1 MSKRKAPNGAD
12 QQLDFFIGMHA
23 DVPIRHQ
30 LDLMERPFFSLAKK
44 PRRSAIEYS
53 VSGVTIRVSP
63 NKDHGI
69 ATIWDADIL
78 IWLITQITENLDRI
92 GHASPTV
99 YFNPY
104 TLLKAIRRGTGG
116 RSYIRLKEA
125 LDRLSATFIK
135 TNIRD
140 DKVAR
145 FHWIEDSG
153 HETMADGEVRMFA
166 TLPRWLYTGIVQK
179 RMVLTVHED
188 YFLLTGG
195 VERWLYNVVR
205 KHAGRQELG
214 WSMTM
219 KQLHEKSG
227 SEARMTDFA
236 IDIPCS
242 VENNNLPEYCLSL
255 SRNQEGDEVVHM
267 IWRSS
272 LSTADP
278 NFELPRSPRRRHA
291 GSITRKTLTF
301 SP

>member
-1 MSKRKAPNGAD
+1 MKALVPED
-12 QQLDFFIGMHA
+12 QLEFFIGLHT

-44 PRRSAIEYS
+44 PRRTAIEYS
-53 VSGVTIRVSP
+53 VNGVNIRVSP

-78 IWLITQITENLDRI
+78 IWLITQITENLDRT
-92 GHASPTV
+92 GQASPTV

-104 TLLKAIRRGTGG
+104 TLLKAIRRGTSG
-116 RSYIRLKEA
+116 RSYTRLKEA
-125 LDRLSATFIK
+125 LDRLSSTFIK

-140 DKVAR
+140 NKVAR

-153 HETMADGEVRMFA
+153 HETMEDGEIRMFA
-166 TLPRWLYTGIVQK
+166 TLPRWLYSGIVQR

-219 KQLHEKSG
+219 KQLYEKSG
-227 SEARMTDFA
+227 SEARLSDFA
-236 IDIPCS
+236 IDIRKIA
-242 VENNNLPEYCLSL
+242 ENNNLPEYHLSL

-272 LSTADP
+272 LSTSDP
-278 NFELPRSPRRRHA
+278 NYQLPRNPRRRI
-291 GSITRKTLTF
+291 GRGITQKSLSF
-301 SP
+301 SD